1 MTSMRRRLLVMLAL
15 ILFVT
20 QLTSVF
26 WLWHESQEQINLLVN
41 DTLSAKVRNA
51 HVEKEIAEAIASLI
65 APSLLMMAITLAL
78 SFWAISWIIRP
89 LNQLQ
94 KRLETRSADNLSPL
108 PLNSEIREV
117 VAVTNALNQLFSR
130 LSNTIHQERL
140 FTADAA
146 HELRTPLAGVRLH
159 LEIMHK
165 NGVSGSDTLIGRIDQ
180 LMHTIEQLLML
191 SRAGQNFAKGEYQ
204 QVDLVSNVIEPLQEE
219 FCEMLEER
227 QQTLVLRLPERATLQ
242 GDAVLLRLM
251 VRNLVENAYR
261 YGPPDSEITLTVQP
275 QNNGLLIQI
284 DDEGPGIDETKAC
297 ELTQAFKRMD
307 QRYGGSGLGLN
318 IVIRIAQ
325 LHCGTLTLR
334 NRSSGNGLSAQCWL
348 PDVIL
353 ENALSLSASTT
364 KNMY

>member
-65 APSLLMMAITLAL
+65 APSLLMMTITLVL

-94 KRLETRSADNLSPL
+94 KRLETRSADNLTPL
-108 PLNSEIREV
+108 PLNTEIREV
-117 VAVTNALNQLFSR
+117 VAVTNTLNQLFSR
-130 LSNTIHQERL
+130 LSNTIQQERL

-159 LEIMHK
+159 LEIMQK
-165 NGVSGSDTLIGRIDQ
+165 NGVDGSDTLISRIDL

-191 SRAGQNFAKGEYQ
+191 SRAGQNFAKGQYQ
-204 QVDLVSNVIEPLQEE
+204 QVDLVSNVVEPLREE
-219 FCEMLEER
+219 LSEMLTGR
-227 QQTLVLRLPERATLQ
+227 QQQLIVQMPSRAEIQ

-261 YGPPDSEITLTVQP
+261 YGPENSEIAIVIEP
-275 QNNGLLIQI
+275 QNNGFLIQI
-284 DDEGPGIDETKAC
+284 NDEGPGIDEAKAS
-297 ELTQAFKRMD
+297 ELTQAFKRGD

-318 IVIRIAQ
+318 IVIRIAN
-325 LHCGTLTLR
+325 LHGGTLALR
-334 NRSSGNGLSAQCWL
+334 NRVAEKGLSAQCWL
-348 PDVIL
+348 PHVAIQ
-353 ENALSLSASTT
+353 NSLTLPSL
-364 KNMY
+364 

>member
-1 MTSMRRRLLVMLAL
+1 V
-15 ILFVT
+15 
-20 QLTSVF
+20 
-26 WLWHESQEQINLLVN
+26 
-41 DTLSAKVRNA
+41 
-51 HVEKEIAEAIASLI
+51 
-65 APSLLMMAITLAL
+65 L

-130 LSNTIHQERL
+130 LSHTIQQERL

-159 LEIMHK
+159 LEIMQK
-165 NGVSGSDTLIGRIDQ
+165 NGVTGSESLVGRIDQ

-204 QVDLVSNVIEPLQEE
+204 QVDLVSNVIAPLKEE
-219 FCEMLEER
+219 LCEMLEDR
-227 QQTLVLRLPERATLQ
+227 QQKLIVRLPAQATIQ

-261 YGPPDSEITLTVQP
+261 YGPEGSDITLTVAAQDH
-275 QNNGLLIQI
+275 GFLIQI

-318 IVIRIAQ
+318 IVIRITQ
-325 LHCGTLTLR
+325 LHHGTLTLL
-334 NRSSGNGLSAQCWL
+334 NRSEGNGLSAKCWL

-353 ENALSLSASTT
+353 VNARALSASTT
-364 KNMY
+364 KSMY